1 MISNKTKYALKALT
15 VLAKN
20 YGKGPM
26 LIADLAKQERIPKKF
41 LEVILL
47 SLKNKGLLQSKQGKH
62 GGYALAK
69 VPEAVTLG
77 DVIRILDGPLAPT
90 PCTSQTA
97 YRKCDECVD
106 EATCGIRLVMK
117 EVRDSTAAILDGTSL
132 ADLLLRIEKAAYAQ
146 GGGSGMY
153 YI

>member
-15 VLAKN
+15 VLAQN
-20 YGKGPM
+20 YGKGPL
-26 LIADLAKQERIPKKF
+26 LISKLAEKERIPKKF

-47 SLKNKGLLQSKQGKH
+47 SLKNTGILRSKQGKH
-62 GGYALAK
+62 GGYSLAK
-69 VPEAVTLG
+69 VPEAIALG

-97 YRKCDECVD
+97 YQKCDECVD
-106 EATCGIRLVMK
+106 EKTCGIRLVMK
-117 EVRDSTAAILDGTSL
+117 EVRDATAAILDGTSL
-132 ADLLLRIEKAAYAQ
+132 ADMLLRIEKAAHEQ
-146 GGGSGMY
+146 GGSSMY